1 MHSLEP
7 QFRTFITAHIDNKLR
22 TLSMTYGRPSMLSP
36 AAARSMV
43 LPSIIDDE
51 FLTTDPEQPGSQK
64 PGVRCQMAFYVHA
77 LRLQEILGQ
86 ILTALYA
93 GSQDETADPPDLHGE
108 LRTGLNS
115 DPYSLTERFVSG
127 DFQTILTLDAS
138 LTRWHRELP
147 SELRIDNEAI
157 DTLSP
162 DFEGSNT
169 VPNDRV
175 YSEAWIFVRQRNILY
190 ARYSP
195 AASVNIKSCC
205 GSIELTEYRYLHIR
219 ILLFRPFLLAL
230 LSCGQDT
237 LDKSFN
243 KSLTETVLAKTFLTE
258 ISTSCVDAAQSL
270 VKLIADCEDRGSS
283 SLPAWWYNVFCIVS
297 PPLP

>member
-1 MHSLEP
+1 
-7 QFRTFITAHIDNKLR
+7 
-22 TLSMTYGRPSMLSP
+22 MTYGRPSMLSP
-36 AAARSMV
+36 GAARSMV

-51 FLTTDPEQPGSQK
+51 FLTMDPEHPGSQK
-64 PGVRCQMAFYVHA
+64 TGVRCQMAFYVHA

-93 GSQDETADPPDLHGE
+93 GSQDQPADASDRHGE
-108 LRTGLNS
+108 PRTGLNN

-147 SELRIDNEAI
+147 PELRIDNEAI

-169 VPNDRV
+169 VANDRE

-190 ARYSP
+190 ARYG
-195 AASVNIKSCC
+195 AAAFTTLKPCSD
-205 GSIELTEYRYLHIR
+205 SIWADENRYLHIR
-219 ILLFRPFLLAL
+219 ILLFRPFLLTL
-230 LSCGQDT
+230 LSCDQNASDG
-237 LDKSFN
+237 SGN

-297 PPLP
+297 APLPWSLLQY